1 VVVRDDEDAVAD
13 PRSAGGGCED
23 PGARERMPTAAG
35 HGEIRQLVDPEERR
49 ARDVLL
55 EVRLPSRLDAVE
67 RVTAVDELV
76 PDQ

>member
-1 VVVRDDEDAVAD
+1 
-13 PRSAGGGCED
+13 
-23 PGARERMPTAAG
+23 MPTAAG

-67 RVTAVDELV
+67 
-76 PDQ
+76 